1 MIAMFWQVE
10 YWMRER
16 DGIPYIELEPI
27 ARTRIARAVMSTRI
41 GGVSSPP
48 YHELNMGLH
57 VGDDPEKVKWNRKR
71 FTSAAGI
78 NLKSLKLPR
87 QIHSAECIALTKPD
101 EGPVECDGLVTNLKG
116 IALGV
121 LTADCVPILLI
132 APSSGAIGVA
142 HAGWRGTLAGIARNT
157 LNLMAERFKADPA
170 DCLAVMGPS
179 IGRCCYEVSED
190 LASRFKSRFG
200 SQVVSGRHVDLPLTN
215 ALSLIRAGVPEGNI
229 WICRSCTACRKDLFF
244 SHRRDG
250 VTGRMLNLIALT

>member
-1 MIAMFWQVE
+1 MIMFWQAE
-10 YWMRER
+10 DWIKDRN
-16 DGIPYIELEPI
+16 GIPYIELEPI
-27 ARTRIARAVMSTRI
+27 ARTGIARAVVSTRI
-41 GGVSSPP
+41 GGVSPPP
-48 YHELNMGLH
+48 YHELNLGLH
-57 VGDDPEKVKWNRKR
+57 VGDDPGKVKENRER
-71 FTSAAGI
+71 FASVI
-78 NLKSLKLPR
+78 NVDLESLRLPR

-101 EGPVECDGLVTNLKG
+101 EGPVECDGLVTNLKD

-157 LNLMAERFKADPA
+157 LNLMAERFKVDPS

-215 ALSLIRAGVPEGNI
+215 ALSIIRAGVPEDNI
-229 WICRSCTACRKDLFF
+229 WICQSCTACQEDLFF

-250 VTGRMLNLIALT
+250 VTGRMLSLITLT